1 MKKQE
6 KNNRNLP
13 VQKESAAQKRKR
25 EREAAKK
32 KQNDED
38 EFMELMEDLDEYN

>member
-6 KNNRNLP
+6 KRNQNLP
-13 VQKESAAQKRKR
+13 VQKESAAEKRKR

-32 KQNDED
+32 KQNAED